1 MLLAVPND
9 NALHGAA
16 LLHDLGCRRHAD
28 ASLDGRSKVKR
39 RLIFNKRGNS
49 LSDRPH
55 KI

>member
-1 MLLAVPND
+1 MLLAVPDD

-39 RLIFNKRGNS
+39 RLIFKDGENVKWVEMT
-49 LSDRPH
+49 H
-55 KI
+55 